1 MTDRPTRYYSLAGAK
16 PGDPD
21 TYFRVASGGRYD
33 RWDSAT
39 KAWVHV
45 TSSAAREYLSRA
57 IENGDAWPTKAGNI
71 R

>member
-1 MTDRPTRYYSLAGAK
+1 MTDFRPRYYALDPAK
-16 PGDPD
+16 PGDLD
-21 TYFRVASGGRYD
+21 TYFRLSSGGRYD
-33 RWDSAT
+33 RWDGAT

-45 TSSAAREYLSRA
+45 ASSAAREYLSRA